1 MYISFNTCILI
12 SDPTIPSSSHHAYTF
27 WYTKFETNDH
37 QFLLH
42 KCAIVEFTKTAATAM
57 KKKSFF
63 WMNDHFISI
72 KTDVQLVQYTTK
84 QYNTNTKTAYTAP

>member
-12 SDPTIPSSSHHAYTF
+12 SDPTLPSSSHHAYTF

-42 KCAIVEFTKTAATAM
+42 KCAIAELTKTAATAM
-57 KKKSFF
+57 KKKIFF
-63 WMNDHFISI
+63 LDE
-72 KTDVQLVQYTTK
+72 
-84 QYNTNTKTAYTAP
+84 